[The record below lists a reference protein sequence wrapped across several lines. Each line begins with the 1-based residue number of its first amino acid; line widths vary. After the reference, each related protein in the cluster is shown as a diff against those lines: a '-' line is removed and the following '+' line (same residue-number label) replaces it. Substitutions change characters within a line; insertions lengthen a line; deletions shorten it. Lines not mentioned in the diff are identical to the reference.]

1 MMIVVCCF
9 RCVRRL
15 ARGERSGLS
24 VTVRTC
30 KEKPKRR
37 EKKGVERKNHK
48 LHQKRAES
56 KSHFPKRQP
65 ETRIER
71 HGKKKRP
78 NQCGGDRG
86 EERREEDREG
96 GGRAVVSKQSYWSIK
111 PIEPSPLTQEEIDK
125 ASLLVDDA
133 MVYIFNEYDDDKDGF
148 IARREFFA
156 VRGTSPQKHTPLS
169 KSTRACDAT
178 D

>member
-1 MMIVVCCF
+1 VDC
-9 RCVRRL
+9 L
-15 ARGERSGLS
+15 SLSGLA
-24 VTVRTC
+24 
-30 KEKPKRR
+30 KRSPS
-37 EKKGVERKNHK
+37 E
-48 LHQKRAES
+48 
-56 KSHFPKRQP
+56 
-65 ETRIER
+65 
-71 HGKKKRP
+71 GKKRGSKGKTTSFIKNVQSPKATFQKGNPKPESNDMVKKATEPMRRG
-78 NQCGGDRG
+78 QRRG